1 MKNIAVIGAGT
12 MGNGIA
18 HVFAQNGYKV
28 NLIDISEESLDL
40 GLNTIVRNLDRMI
53 TKEKINEV
61 DKSNTLANIE
71 TFSDLSKGASN
82 VDLVVEAAT
91 ERLDLKLDIFKE
103 LDTLCAANTV
113 LATNTSSISITQI
126 AAVTKRPEKVI
137 GMHFMNPVPI
147 MKLVEI
153 IRGYS
158 TSDETTKTTMELS
171 KKLGKIPT
179 EVKDYPGFVAN
190 RILMPM
196 INEAIET
203 LYNGVA
209 GVEEIDTVMKLGMA
223 HPMGPLQ
230 LADFIGLDVCLSI
243 LNVMYDGFKN
253 PKYAPC
259 PLLVNMVMAKKFG
272 VKSGEGFYDYSESK
286 KAEKVSLQ
294 FKKNKWL

>member
-1 MKNIAVIGAGT
+1 MKKIAVIGAGT

-18 HVFAQNGYKV
+18 HVFAQNNFQV
-28 NLIDISEESLDL
+28 HLIDISQSAIDK
-40 GLNTIVRNLDRMI
+40 GITTITKNLDRLLA
-53 TKEKINEV
+53 KEKITQQIK
-61 DKSNTLANIE
+61 DNTLLHITAFTAVGE
-71 TFSDLSKGASN
+71 GVKE

-91 ERLDLKLDIFKE
+91 ENIDLKLKIFQQ
-103 LDTLCAANTV
+103 LDEAAPEKAI
-113 LATNTSSISITQI
+113 LATNTSSISITKI
-126 AAVTKRPEKVI
+126 ASVTKRPEKVI

-158 TSDETTKTTMELS
+158 TSDAVTQTIMQLS
-171 KKLGKIPT
+171 EQLHKVPV
-179 EVKDYPGFVAN
+179 EVNDYPGFIAN

-196 INEAIET
+196 LNEAIYS
-203 LYNGVA
+203 LYEGVA
-209 GVEEIDTVMKLGMA
+209 GVYEIDTVMKLGMA

-243 LNVMYDGFKN
+243 LNVLHDGFGN

-259 PLLVNMVMAKKFG
+259 PLLVNMVTAGKLG

-286 KAEKVSLQ
+286 KAEKLAKQ
-294 FKKNKWL
+294 FQ

>member
-18 HVFAQNGYKV
+18 HVFAQNNY
-28 NLIDISEESLDL
+28 NIHLIDVSQEALDR
-40 GLNTIVRNLDRMI
+40 GLATIVKNLDRL
-53 TKEKINEV
+53 V
-61 DKSNTLANIE
+61 DKGSITAEIKTQTLSNIT
-71 TFSDLSKGASN
+71 TFTSIAEGVKN

-91 ERLDLKLDIFKE
+91 ENVDLKLKIFKQIDE
-103 LDTLCAANTV
+103 EAPENAI
-113 LATNTSSISITQI
+113 LASNTSSISITKI
-126 AAVTKRPEKVI
+126 ASVTKRPEKVI

-153 IRGYS
+153 IRGYN
-158 TSDETTKTTMELS
+158 TSDEVTKTIMELS
-171 KKLGKIPT
+171 GNLQKSPV
-179 EVKDYPGFVAN
+179 EVNDYPGFVAN

-196 INEAIET
+196 LNEAIET

-209 GVEEIDTVMKLGMA
+209 GVYEIDTVMKLGMA

-243 LNVMYDGFKN
+243 LEVMYNGFKN

-259 PLLVNMVMAKKFG
+259 PLLVNMVQAGKLG
-272 VKSGEGFYDYSESK
+272 IKSGEGFYDYSESK
-286 KAEKVSLQ
+286 KAEKIAKQ
-294 FKKNKWL
+294 FQ

>member
-18 HVFAQNGYKV
+18 HTFAQFNYNV
-28 NLIDISEESLDL
+28 QLIDVSQKALDTGIATITKNLERMVAKEKISEE
-40 GLNTIVRNLDRMI
+40 
-53 TKEKINEV
+53 
-61 DKSNTLANIE
+61 DKKKTLANITTYTSIKE
-71 TFSDLSKGASN
+71 GVKYAS
-82 VDLVVEAAT
+82 LVVEAAT
-91 ERLDLKLDIFKE
+91 ENLALKSKIFRE
-103 LDTLCAANTV
+103 LDDVCAEDTI

-126 AAVTKRPEKVI
+126 AAETNRADKVI

-153 IRGYS
+153 IRGYN
-158 TSDETTKTTMELS
+158 TSDDVTNFIVDLSEKIQKTPI
-171 KKLGKIPT
+171 K
-179 EVKDYPGFVAN
+179 VNDYPGFVAN

-196 INEAIET
+196 INESIET

-209 GVEEIDTVMKLGMA
+209 GVNEIDTVMRLGMA

-259 PLLVNMVMAKKFG
+259 PLLVNMVMAGKLG
-272 VKSGEGFYDYSESK
+272 VKSGEGFYDYSENR
-286 KAEKVSLQ
+286 KAEKVAKMFS
-294 FKKNKWL
+294 

>member
-18 HVFAQNGYKV
+18 HTFAQSDYKV
-28 NLIDISEESLDL
+28 QLIDISQDSLDK
-40 GLNTIVRNLDRMI
+40 GMATITKNLDRMVA
-53 TKEKINEV
+53 KEKISED
-61 DKSNTLANIE
+61 DKKRTLANITTYTNLE
-71 TFSDLSKGASN
+71 DGVEYAS
-82 VDLVVEAAT
+82 LVVEAAT
-91 ERLDLKLDIFKE
+91 ENLDLKLKIFKD
-103 LDTLCAANTV
+103 LDQFCSDDTI
-113 LATNTSSISITQI
+113 LASNTSSISITEI
-126 AAVTKRPEKVI
+126 AAVTSRPEMVI

-153 IRGYS
+153 IKGYS
-158 TSDETTKTTMELS
+158 TSAETYNTVEELS
-171 KKLGKIPT
+171 KKLNKVPV
-179 EVKDYPGFVAN
+179 EVNDYPGFVAN

-196 INEAIET
+196 INEAVET

-259 PLLVNMVMAKKFG
+259 PLLVNMVMAGKMG
-272 VKSGEGFYDYSESK
+272 VKSGEGFYDYAESR
-286 KAEKVSLQ
+286 KAETVSKQ
-294 FKKNKWL
+294 FAK

>member
-18 HVFAQNGYKV
+18 HTFAQFGYNV
-28 NLIDISEESLDL
+28 QLIDISQAALDR
-40 GLNTIVRNLDRMI
+40 GLATITKNLDRMVA
-53 TKEKINEV
+53 KEKITED
-61 DKSNTLANIE
+61 DKNNTLNNIT
-71 TFSDLSKGASN
+71 TFTSIKDGVQNTS
-82 VDLVVEAAT
+82 LVVEAAT
-91 ERLDLKLDIFKE
+91 ENIDLKLKIFKD
-103 LDTLCAANTV
+103 LDEACAEDTI

-126 AAVTKRPEKVI
+126 AAATNRPEKVI

-153 IRGYS
+153 IRGYN
-158 TSDETTKTTMELS
+158 TSDEVMDFTVDLTKKI
-171 KKLGKIPT
+171 KKVPV
-179 EVKDYPGFVAN
+179 EVNDYPGFVAN

-196 INEAIET
+196 INESIET

-209 GVEEIDTVMKLGMA
+209 GVAEIDTVMKLGMA

-259 PLLVNMVMAKKFG
+259 PLLVNMVAAGKLG
-272 VKSGEGFYDYSESK
+272 VKSGEGFYDYSESR
-286 KAEKVSLQ
+286 KAEKVAKMFS
-294 FKKNKWL
+294 

>member
-1 MKNIAVIGAGT
+1 

-18 HVFAQNGYKV
+18 HTFAQSGFKV
-28 NLIDISEESLDL
+28 NLVDVSQEAL
-40 GLNTIVRNLDRMI
+40 GRGLKTITTNLDRIIAKGNLTEEQKAETLGNI
-53 TKEKINEV
+53 TTFT
-61 DKSNTLANIE
+61 DLKSAAENA
-71 TFSDLSKGASN
+71 DLI
-82 VDLVVEAAT
+82 VEAAT
-91 ERLDLKLDIFKE
+91 ENQDLKLKIFGQMDE
-103 LDTLCAANTV
+103 FSPENCI

-126 AAVTKRPEKVI
+126 AAATKRPEKVI

-153 IRGYS
+153 IKGYS
-158 TSDETTKTTMELS
+158 TSKETFDTIFELS
-171 KKLGKIPT
+171 KTLGKVPV
-179 EVKDYPGFVAN
+179 EVNDYPGFVAN

-230 LADFIGLDVCLSI
+230 LADFIGLDVCFAI

-253 PKYAPC
+253 PKYAPN
-259 PLLVNMVMAKKFG
+259 PLLVNMVMAGKMG

-286 KAEKVSLQ
+286 KAEKVSKMFL
-294 FKKNKWL
+294 K

>member
-1 MKNIAVIGAGT
+1 MKNVAVIGAGT

-18 HVFAQNGYKV
+18 HTFAQSGFKV
-28 NLIDISEESLDL
+28 QLIDINEASLKK
-40 GLNTIVRNLDRMI
+40 GMETTSKNLDRMV
-53 TKEKINEV
+53 TKEKISEAN
-61 DKSNTLANIE
+61 KSDTLGNIT
-71 TFSDLSKGASN
+71 TFTDISKGVEN
-82 VDLVVEAAT
+82 VGLVVEAAT
-91 ERLDLKLDIFKE
+91 ENVDLKLKIFNQ
-103 LDTLCAANTV
+103 LDDLCQEETI

-126 AAVTKRPEKVI
+126 AAVTSRPDKVI

-158 TSDETTKTTMELS
+158 TSDQVTNTIMELS
-171 KKLGKIPT
+171 KTLRKIPT
-179 EVKDYPGFVAN
+179 EVNDYPGFVAN

-196 INEAIET
+196 INESIET

-209 GVEEIDTVMKLGMA
+209 GVSEIDTVMKLGMA

-259 PLLVNMVMAKKFG
+259 PLLVNMVRAGKLG
-272 VKSGEGFYDYSESK
+272 VKSGEGFYDYSKSR
-286 KAEKVSLQ
+286 KAEKVASQ
-294 FKKNKWL
+294 FA